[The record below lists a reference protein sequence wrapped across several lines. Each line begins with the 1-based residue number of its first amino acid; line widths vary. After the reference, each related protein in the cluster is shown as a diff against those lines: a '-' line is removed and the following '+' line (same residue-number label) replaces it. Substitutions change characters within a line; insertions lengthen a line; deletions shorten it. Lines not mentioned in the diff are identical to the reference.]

1 MSLFAGF
8 SAAPTWMRGEAW
20 RRPDSRVEELFSGA
34 PIVDA
39 VVMAEAAGFDVAFRP
54 DALTL
59 PVDSVGRDPA
69 HLGLDPIVQTAQLAM
84 ATRTIGLI
92 ATVSA
97 TFAEPYAV
105 ARQLVSLEHL
115 APGRVGW
122 NVVTSRSGDTQF
134 SGSRPP
140 SSSERW
146 QRAEEFID
154 VVESLRRGFPADAF
168 VVDRAASVLVDI
180 ERVRPI
186 DHVGAH
192 FRVAGPLPLPL
203 PLPSEQT
210 LPLMVAGGGEA
221 TVSVAGRRADAL
233 FAAAIEA
240 VDAATQRAAIQD
252 AAVAAGRAERPR
264 LLPGLSLL
272 LADTREEAAEIERA
286 TYPSGGGRRTVGPH
300 WAVVGTASDAVAA
313 IAARARA
320 GVIDGFIAFPVGSWR
335 SVELLCASVMP
346 RLRELGLVAVTPTAH
361 FRPHEVRS
369 SRTEGT

>member
-97 TFAEPYAV
+97 TFTEPYAA

-115 APGRVGW
+115 APGRIGW

-134 SGSRPP
+134 SRSRPP

-146 QRAEEFID
+146 RRAEEFID

-192 FRVAGPLPLPL
+192 FRVAGPLPLPV
-203 PLPSEQT
+203 PSEQT

-221 TVSVAGRRADAL
+221 TVSLAGRRADAL

-252 AAVAAGRAERPR
+252 AAVAAGRTERPR
-264 LLPGLSLL
+264 LLPGISLL

-300 WAVVGTASDAVAA
+300 WSVVGTASDAVAA

-320 GVIDGFIAFPVGSWR
+320 GVIDGFIAFPVGSWH

-369 SRTEGT
+369 SRTEGSE

>member
-59 PVDSVGRDPA
+59 PVDRVGRDPA

-115 APGRVGW
+115 APGRIGW

-134 SGSRPP
+134 SGARPP

-146 QRAEEFID
+146 RRAEEFID

-168 VVDRAASVLVDI
+168 VVDRAASVLVDV

-192 FRVAGPLPLPL
+192 FRVAGPLPLPV
-203 PLPSEQT
+203 PSGQT
-210 LPLMVAGGGEA
+210 LPLMMAGAGEA
-221 TVSVAGRRADAL
+221 TVSLAGRRADAL

-252 AAVAAGRAERPR
+252 AAVAAGRTERPR

-300 WAVVGTASDAVAA
+300 WSVVGTAWDAVAA

-361 FRPHEVRS
+361 FRPHEMRS
-369 SRTEGT
+369 SRTEGTE

>member
-1 MSLFAGF
+1 MSLFTGF

-69 HLGLDPIVQTAQLAM
+69 HLGLDPIVQMAQLAI

-115 APGRVGW
+115 APGRIGW

-134 SGSRPP
+134 SASRPP

-146 QRAEEFID
+146 RRAEEFID

-168 VVDRAASVLVDI
+168 VADRDASLLVDI
-180 ERVRPI
+180 ERVRPS

-192 FRVAGPLPLPL
+192 FRVAGPLPLPV
-203 PLPSEQT
+203 PSEQA

-221 TVSVAGRRADAL
+221 TVSLAGRRADAF

-252 AAVAAGRAERPR
+252 AAVAAGRTERPR

-272 LADTREEAAEIERA
+272 LADTREEAAAIERA
-286 TYPSGGGRRTVGPH
+286 TYPSDGRRRAVGPH
-300 WAVVGTASDAVAA
+300 WSVVGTASDAVAA

-369 SRTEGT
+369 SRTEGTE